1 MENPLASCIRV
12 RTWGGSGGGHD
23 WVTEGR
29 ARRVNLITALRSSAH
44 LGKVREQ
51 YPGSVVEECEVTESV
66 GC

>member
-1 MENPLASCIRV
+1 MFYL
-12 RTWGGSGGGHD
+12 HD

-29 ARRVNLITALRSSAH
+29 ARRVNLITALWSSAH

-51 YPGSVVEECEVTESV
+51 YPGSEVEECEVTESV